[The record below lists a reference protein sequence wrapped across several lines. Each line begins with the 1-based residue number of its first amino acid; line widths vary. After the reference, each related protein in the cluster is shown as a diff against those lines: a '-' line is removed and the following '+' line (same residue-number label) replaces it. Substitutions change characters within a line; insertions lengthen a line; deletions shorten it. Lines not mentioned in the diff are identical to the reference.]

1 MVDTLGLLAETI
13 QLARELGYDVREEPL
28 GDTSS
33 GGVRI
38 GSSRKIFLNVSDLP
52 ADQIAHLVKILAAD
66 DRWETV
72 PVSHL
77 LKGLLRGG

>member
-1 MVDTLGLLAETI
+1 MVDTLGLLAEAI

-33 GGVRI
+33 DGVRI
-38 GSSRKIFLNVSDLP
+38 GFSRQIFLNISDLP
-52 ADQIAHLVKILAAD
+52 ADQIEHLVRILAAD

-77 LKGLLRGG
+77 LKGLLRGD

>member
-1 MVDTLGLLAETI
+1 MVDTLGLLAEAI

-38 GSSRKIFLNVSDLP
+38 GSSRKIFLHVSDLP
-52 ADQIAHLVKILAAD
+52 ADQIEHLVKILAAD

-77 LKGLLRGG
+77 LKGLLRGD

>member
-1 MVDTLGLLAETI
+1 MVDTLGLLAEAI

-38 GSSRKIFLNVSDLP
+38 GSSGKIFLNVSDLP
-52 ADQIAHLVKILAAD
+52 ADQIEHLVKILAAD

-77 LKGLLRGG
+77 LKGLLRGD